1 MPDQIE
7 KDDEKFNR
15 MIVKQ
20 HPTAD
25 SFFSAER
32 KSKGQD
38 KIEED
43 DERMEE
49 LLMLQSLT
57 ETDEPVYDSLEEKYE
72 EKIIMDEVSEI
83 VARQLSKLNEESD
96 KRP

>member
-43 DERMEE
+43 DERMAIRRCWCSY
-49 LLMLQSLT
+49 LACG
-57 ETDEPVYDSLEEKYE
+57 VW
-72 EKIIMDEVSEI
+72 
-83 VARQLSKLNEESD
+83 R
-96 KRP
+96 